1 MNTNTFLKN
10 PLAKNALAKNALAKK
25 AGLTRAAA
33 AALGLGLSLGLLA
46 GPAAAADRDVA
57 TERTDEVHPLS
68 GRADDTRRLEVLHL
82 NCFVADGDDAIRAHI
97 GCEWRSA
104 TNDRAAGYQL
114 WRILDRGERELV
126 GRVGLDVTSLRDIV
140 PAGTK
145 AVRYA
150 VVAVSEKGNV
160 VGQSRVQKIV
170 LRIDDNEQDVRPT
183 EVDAQP
189 VRAAAKAA
197 WPLDVR

>member
-1 MNTNTFLKN
+1 MTPSEHTSGASGAR
-10 PLAKNALAKNALAKK
+10 PRTTAP
-25 AGLTRAAA
+25 
-33 AALGLGLSLGLLA
+33 
-46 GPAAAADRDVA
+46 PAS
-57 TERTDEVHPLS
+57 EHP
-68 GRADDTRRLEVLHL
+68 
-82 NCFVADGDDAIRAHI
+82 F
-97 GCEWRSA
+97 
-104 TNDRAAGYQL
+104 
-114 WRILDRGERELV
+114 ELV

-183 EVDAQP
+183 EVDVQP